1 MEAKKQKF
9 FWAFGQ
15 SPALGGEIISQ
26 VVFLKKVLAIIKIL
40 RLPISF
46 RPKSSRGRTNSMG
59 GALRRPAN
67 SGIGANLQNCSN
79 LFYQK
84 LLTN

>member
-1 MEAKKQKF
+1 
-9 FWAFGQ
+9 
-15 SPALGGEIISQ
+15 
-26 VVFLKKVLAIIKIL
+26 
-40 RLPISF
+40 
-46 RPKSSRGRTNSMG
+46 MG

-84 LLTN
+84 LLIRAAPAAARKRGLRGKGIAAASAFDRPAIRRDS